1 MYNNF
6 KETMAL
12 NKNTLFPPSSIDAIC
27 IDKKAWWNTR
37 RDLEARIK
45 NLIEDLNDQAVFKR
59 VIKQKAN
66 MLLQEIQRVDATIL
80 EGGNM
85 DIFQQQI
92 EIQQSFRQWVEQNF

>member
-1 MYNNF
+1 MT
-6 KETMAL
+6 KEQKLLAL
-12 NKNTLFPPSSIDAIC
+12 CGVLPVLGDF
-27 IDKKAWWNTR
+27 
-37 RDLEARIK
+37 
-45 NLIEDLNDQAVFKR
+45 IEDLNDQGVFKR

-80 EGGNM
+80 EGGNI

>member
-1 MYNNF
+1 MTREQ
-6 KETMAL
+6 KLLAL
-12 NKNTLFPPSSIDAIC
+12 CGVLPVLGDF
-27 IDKKAWWNTR
+27 
-37 RDLEARIK
+37 
-45 NLIEDLNDQAVFKR
+45 IEDLNDQGVFKR

-66 MLLQEIQRVDATIL
+66 MLLQEIQRVDATIM

>member
-1 MYNNF
+1 MTREQ
-6 KETMAL
+6 KLLAL
-12 NKNTLFPPSSIDAIC
+12 CGVLPVLGDF
-27 IDKKAWWNTR
+27 
-37 RDLEARIK
+37 
-45 NLIEDLNDQAVFKR
+45 IEDLNDQAVFKR